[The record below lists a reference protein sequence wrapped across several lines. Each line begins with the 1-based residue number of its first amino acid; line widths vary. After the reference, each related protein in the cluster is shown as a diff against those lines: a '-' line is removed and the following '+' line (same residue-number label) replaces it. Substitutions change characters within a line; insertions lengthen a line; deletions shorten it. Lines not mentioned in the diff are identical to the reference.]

1 MTTGVPPGGQQA
13 DPQLLTHALQLLA
26 EVGAVVASTT
36 ELRPVLEVLVNRTT
50 ALLGADEGSIKVLG
64 ADPGGPAQTFFRAMD
79 DKRLNVGSWPPAISM
94 SVMGYLMA
102 RKKPLATPDLLN
114 DPDFS
119 GLRGA
124 DSHVRAVLAVPLVV
138 DNRVTGFLA
147 VTRREPGRRW
157 TDDEVQLLGI
167 VAGNSAVM
175 IEQARLR
182 AEAEEKKR
190 LQEENE
196 RMERDLNLA
205 RDIQLGLLPSAP
217 VVHGPWDVHG
227 RLEAARQVGGDAFD
241 VFPIDEHRLAITI
254 ADVSGKGVP
263 AALLMSHLQATLRA
277 FSDGSRPIPEMLAHV
292 NRRTAAASTA
302 GKFVTLFYAELDCDA
317 KRLRY
322 SNAGHNYPLL
332 RRADGS
338 VEELEAGGLLLGLF
352 PDATYQMGDI
362 PFGPGDAL
370 LLFSDGIP
378 EANDSR
384 GEQFGDE
391 RLAELWKGLGDRSAA
406 DAIARIYDEV
416 VRFRGSAAQSDDMTA
431 VVIAPRRGA

>member
-1 MTTGVPPGGQQA
+1 MTTGVPSGGQQA

-36 ELRPVLEVLVNRTT
+36 ELRPVLEVLVNRATR
-50 ALLGADEGSIKVLG
+50 LLGADEGSIKVLG
-64 ADPGGPAQTFFRAMD
+64 ADPGGPARTFFRAMD
-79 DKRLNVGSWPPAISM
+79 DPRLAVGSWPPAVSM

-102 RKKPLATPDLLN
+102 RKKPLATPDLLD

-124 DSHVRAVLAVPLVV
+124 DTHVRAVLAVPLVV
-138 DNRVTGFLA
+138 DNRITGFLA

-205 RDIQLGLLPSAP
+205 RDIQMGLLPAGP
-217 VVHGPWDVHG
+217 VVHGTWDVHG

-241 VFPIDEHRLAITI
+241 IFPIDGHRLAITI

-263 AALLMSHLQATLRA
+263 AAILMSHLQATLRA
-277 FSDGSRPIPEMLAHV
+277 YCDGSRPIAEMMHHV
-292 NRRTAAASTA
+292 NQRVSASAT
-302 GKFVTLFYAELDCDA
+302 GGRFITMFYAELDA
-317 KRLRY
+317 QAGRLRF

-338 VEELEAGGLLLGLF
+338 IEELEAGGLILGLF
-352 PDATYQMGDI
+352 PDVTYEMGDV

-370 LLFSDGIP
+370 LLVSDGIS
-378 EANDSR
+378 EANDTR
-384 GEQFGDE
+384 GDQFGDE
-391 RLAELWKGLGDRSAA
+391 RLAALWKGLGDRSAA
-406 DAIARIYDEV
+406 DAIARIYEEV
-416 VRFRGSAAQSDDMTA
+416 IRFRGSAAQSDDMTA

>member
-1 MTTGVPPGGQQA
+1 MTTGVPQGGQQA

-36 ELRPVLEVLVNRTT
+36 ELRPVLEVLVNRATR
-50 ALLGADEGSIKVLG
+50 LLGADEGSIKVLG
-64 ADPGGPAQTFFRAMD
+64 ADPGGPARTFFRAMD
-79 DKRLNVGSWPPAISM
+79 DPRLAVGSWPPAISM

-102 RKKPLATPDLLN
+102 RKKPLATPDLLD

-124 DSHVRAVLAVPLVV
+124 DTHVRAVLAVPLVV
-138 DNRVTGFLA
+138 DNRITGFLA
-147 VTRREPGRRW
+147 VTRREPGRKW

-205 RDIQLGLLPSAP
+205 RDIQMGLLPAGP
-217 VVHGPWDVHG
+217 VVHGAWDVHG

-241 VFPIDEHRLAITI
+241 IFPIDDHRLAITI

-263 AALLMSHLQATLRA
+263 AAILMSHLQATLRA
-277 FSDGSRPIPEMLAHV
+277 YCDGTRPIPDMMHHV
-292 NRRTAAASTA
+292 NQRVAASAT
-302 GKFVTLFYAELDCDA
+302 GGRFITMFYAELDRA
-317 KRLRY
+317 AGRLRF

-338 VEELEAGGLLLGLF
+338 IEELEAGGLILGLF
-352 PDATYQMGDI
+352 PDVTYEMGDV

-370 LLFSDGIP
+370 LLISDGIS
-378 EANDSR
+378 EANDTR
-384 GEQFGDE
+384 GDQFGDE
-391 RLAELWKGLGDRSAA
+391 RLAALWKGLGDLSAA
-406 DAIARIYDEV
+406 DAIARVYDEV
-416 VRFRGSAAQSDDMTA
+416 IRFRGSAAQSDDMTA
-431 VVIAPRRGA
+431 IVIAPRRGA